1 MKTYIALDEIAKKS
15 IPKGNHPLLRVD
27 NQEAWVKLVLDMII
41 KDQIKPTAT
50 NIKKLS
56 QCWETLLYNHY
67 STLN

>member
-15 IPKGNHPLLRVD
+15 IPKGNHQLLRV
-27 NQEAWVKLVLDMII
+27 NCQEAWVKLVLDMIV
-41 KDQIKPTAT
+41 KDRIEPTAL

-56 QCWETLLYNHY
+56 QCWETLLYHHY